1 MKADRRRQHILELVA
16 SEGRA
21 SIGALAQSLNVS
33 EMTIRRD
40 LTDLEA
46 AGALARVH
54 GGAIIPSGSSH
65 EPPFGARARL
75 NSMAK
80 AAIAIE
86 VARLIEDD
94 ATVFLDG
101 GSTGVAIAQ
110 ALASR
115 AMTICTPSLRVA
127 DALKAAGRIRLMMTG
142 GVMRPREHSFVGSSA
157 IGMIGDHRFDWYV
170 MTVSGL
176 DVETGCTEWNL
187 DDAAVKQ
194 AALAS
199 AREVIVAA
207 DASKIG
213 AVAFGRICGLDRV
226 GWVVTETDPPRTFVD
241 GLRLRGVRLQVARRS
256 PDESATLR

>member
-1 MKADRRRQHILELVA
+1 VKADRRRQHILEVVA
-16 SEGRA
+16 AEGRA
-21 SIGALAQSLNVS
+21 SIAALAQSLNVS

-40 LTDLEA
+40 LTDLDA
-46 AGALARVH
+46 VGALARVH
-54 GGAIIPSGSSH
+54 GGAVIPSGSSH

-75 NSMAK
+75 NSTAK

-127 DALKAAGRIRLMMTG
+127 DALKSAGRVRLMMTG
-142 GVMRPREHSFVGSSA
+142 GVMRPREHSFVGPSA

-170 MTVSGL
+170 MTVSGIDL
-176 DVETGCTEWNL
+176 DAGCTEWNL

-199 AREVIVAA
+199 AREAIVAA

-213 AVAFGRICGLDRV
+213 AIAFGRICGLERV
-226 GWVVTETDPPRTFVD
+226 GSVVTEADPPRDFVD
-241 GLRLRGVRLQVARRS
+241 GLRRRGVRLQV
-256 PDESATLR
+256 PPPPP

>member
-16 SEGRA
+16 TEGRA
-21 SIGALAQSLNVS
+21 SIGVLAQALTVS

-40 LTDLEA
+40 LTHLEA
-46 AGALARVH
+46 VGAIARVH
-54 GGAIIPSGSSH
+54 GGAVIPSGSSH
-65 EPPFGARARL
+65 EPPFAARSRL
-75 NSMAK
+75 NAAAK
-80 AAIAIE
+80 AMIATE
-86 VARLIEDD
+86 VSRLIEDG

-101 GSTGVAIAQ
+101 GSTGVAVAQ
-110 ALASR
+110 ALVTR

-127 DALKAAGRIRLMMTG
+127 DTLKAAGRIRLMMTG

-157 IGMIGDHRFDWYV
+157 VGMIGDHRFDWYV

-176 DVETGCTEWNL
+176 DLEAGCTEWNL

-199 AREVIVAA
+199 ARETVVAA

-213 AVAFGRICGLDRV
+213 AIAFARVCGLERV
-226 GWVVTETDPPRTFVD
+226 GWVVTDADPPADFVE
-241 GLRLRGVRLQVARRS
+241 GLGRCGVRLRVQPSSR
-256 PDESATLR
+256 